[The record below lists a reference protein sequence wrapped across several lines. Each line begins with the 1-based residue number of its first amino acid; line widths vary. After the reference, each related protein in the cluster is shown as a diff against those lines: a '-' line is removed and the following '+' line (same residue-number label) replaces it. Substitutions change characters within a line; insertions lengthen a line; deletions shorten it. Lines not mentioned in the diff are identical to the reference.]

1 MGSLTVGLT
10 GSESDYAIDAEVD
23 MGKLTI
29 NSRTVSGSYSSRG
42 RYPIQL
48 TNNMGSITVEFVK

>member
-10 GSESDYAIDAEVD
+10 GSESDYAINAEMD

-29 NSRTVSGSYSSRG
+29 NGKTFSGSYSSHG
-42 RYPIQL
+42 RYPVQL
-48 TNNMGSITVEFVK
+48 TNNMGSIMVEFVK